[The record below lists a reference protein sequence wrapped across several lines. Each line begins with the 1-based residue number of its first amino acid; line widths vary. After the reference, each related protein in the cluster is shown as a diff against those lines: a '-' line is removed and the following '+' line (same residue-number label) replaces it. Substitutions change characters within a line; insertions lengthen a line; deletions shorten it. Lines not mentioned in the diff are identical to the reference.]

1 MEPPETRWG
10 ASTVPPKVAGA
21 GWEAPRRILSV
32 SWETTLEKGRCDM
45 AFREA
50 SLETAAPPGRVWQV
64 WSDVNRWPEWNPDM
78 NESRLDGPLK
88 LGATGMINTKSG
100 GQHDAGGTHFEDGRS
115 FELESTA
122 LPGTKM
128 AIRATIAPRAGGS
141 TITQGFE
148 PRGLLAPIV
157 GPMMSGQILKTF
169 NAVLGGL
176 RKKAESS

>member
-1 MEPPETRWG
+1 
-10 ASTVPPKVAGA
+10 
-21 GWEAPRRILSV
+21 
-32 SWETTLEKGRCDM
+32 M

-50 SLETAAPPGRVWQV
+50 SLDTAASPDVVWRV
-64 WSDVNRWPEWNPDM
+64 WSDVNRWPQWNPDM

-100 GQHDAGGTHFEDGRS
+100 GKHDVVVTQYEEGRS

-128 AIRATIAPRAGGS
+128 AIRATITPSGS
-141 TITQGFE
+141 GSRITQGFE
-148 PRGLLAPIV
+148 PRGLLAPVV

-169 NAVLGGL
+169 NAVLNGLKKRVESGG
-176 RKKAESS
+176 

>member
-1 MEPPETRWG
+1 
-10 ASTVPPKVAGA
+10 
-21 GWEAPRRILSV
+21 
-32 SWETTLEKGRCDM
+32 M
-45 AFREA
+45 AYREA
-50 SLETAAPPGRVWQV
+50 SLDTKASPAVVWRV
-64 WSDVNRWPEWNPDM
+64 WSDVNQWPQWNPDM

-100 GQHDAGGTHFEDGRS
+100 GKHDVVVTQYEDGRS

-128 AIRATIAPRAGGS
+128 AIRATITPSGDGS
-141 TITQGFE
+141 RITQGFE

-176 RKKAESS
+176 KQRVETGS

>member
-1 MEPPETRWG
+1 
-10 ASTVPPKVAGA
+10 
-21 GWEAPRRILSV
+21 
-32 SWETTLEKGRCDM
+32 M

-50 SLETAAPPGRVWQV
+50 AQETTASPAKVWAV

-78 NESRLDGPLK
+78 NESRIDGTLK

-100 GQHDAGGTHFEDGRS
+100 GKHDVVVTHYEEGRS

-128 AIRATIAPRAGGS
+128 AIRATIAPNGS
-141 TITQGFE
+141 GSRITQGFE
-148 PRGLLAPIV
+148 PRGFLAPLV

-176 RKKAESS
+176 KKKVESPS